1 MSEPFIGE
9 IRMFSINYA
18 PKNWAQCNG
27 QVLPINQNQT
37 LYSLLGTAYGGN
49 GVTTFALPDLRGRVP
64 IHFSSTDFLGSVGGE
79 PNHTLT
85 VAEMPIHNHVLTGT
99 GSAAETKIA
108 TDAYLASVDNAY
120 TTGSGNLTAMAAS
133 EVGQA
138 GGSQPHDNMQ
148 PYLTLIF
155 CIALQGIYPS
165 RN

>member
-9 IRMFSINYA
+9 IRMFSINFA

-37 LYSLLGTAYGGN
+37 LFSLLGTTYGGN

-64 IHFSSTDFLGSVGGE
+64 VHFTNTQLLGSVGGE
-79 PNHTLT
+79 QSHTLT
-85 VAEMPIHNHVLTGT
+85 EAEMPVHIHGLTGT
-99 GSAAETKIA
+99 ASAAETKIA
-108 TDAYLASVDNAY
+108 TDAYLAAVDNAY
-120 TTGSGNLTAMAAS
+120 TAAAGNLTAMASS

-155 CIALQGIYPS
+155 CIALQGIYPN